1 MRGTNG
7 LIRKPPGHS
16 GFTLLEVL
24 LALAL
29 SVLVLGALAFAIQV
43 TLRATHS
50 GRADVARAQL
60 ARAVLR
66 RISDDLR
73 SAVWHE
79 PLEIDLSAVSA
90 SGQGGS
96 SGGQSPAGSGG
107 DGDGDDSSGNGP
119 GGSGG
124 QPSGLGSGGSAGNAS
139 GGGPASSGG
148 STSGSTGTSAG
159 DTETSSLSAPMPGLH
174 GGLDWIEVDVSR
186 LPRVDQYE
194 QSISATDASPLELAS
209 DVKTVAYYMAGSQ
222 ATAANAG
229 ATGLMRRQL
238 DRAVTQWAAMNGNLL
253 GLDQAA
259 QALAPEVVS
268 IQFEYFDGYE
278 WLTEWDSDASQGLP
292 MAVEIAI
299 ALDSQA
305 DPSQID
311 PEENTY
317 RLVVHLPSARPS
329 DGSVESGGSSS
340 GSDSQSGASSSSSS
354 SGSSRG
360 QP

>member
-1 MRGTNG
+1 MRGTND
-7 LIRKPPGHS
+7 LIRKPPEHS

-29 SVLVLGALAFAIQV
+29 SVLVLGALAMAIQV
-43 TLRATHS
+43 TLRATNS

-60 ARAVLR
+60 ARALLR
-66 RISDDLR
+66 QISDDLR

-79 PLEIDLSAVSA
+79 PLEIDLSSVSA
-90 SGQGGS
+90 AGQEGS
-96 SGGQSPAGSGG
+96 SGGQSPGGSG
-107 DGDGDDSSGNGP
+107 GDGDDSSGNAP
-119 GGSGG
+119 G
-124 QPSGLGSGGSAGNAS
+124 QPSRPRSSGSAGNAS
-139 GGGPASSGG
+139 GGGPSSSGG
-148 STSGSTGTSAG
+148 STSGSTGTGTSAG
-159 DTETSSLSAPMPGLH
+159 DTETSSASAPMPGLY
-174 GGLDWIEVDVSR
+174 GGLDWLEVDVSR

-194 QSISATDASPLELAS
+194 QSISATDVSPLELAS

-222 ATAANAG
+222 TTAANGG

-238 DRAVTQWAAMNGNLL
+238 DRAVTQWAAINGNLL

-278 WLTEWDSDASQGLP
+278 WLNEWDSDARQGLP
-292 MAVEIAI
+292 MAVQIAI

-311 PEENTY
+311 PEENIY

-329 DGSVESGGSSS
+329 EGSAASGGSSS

-354 SGSSRG
+354 SSGSSGG